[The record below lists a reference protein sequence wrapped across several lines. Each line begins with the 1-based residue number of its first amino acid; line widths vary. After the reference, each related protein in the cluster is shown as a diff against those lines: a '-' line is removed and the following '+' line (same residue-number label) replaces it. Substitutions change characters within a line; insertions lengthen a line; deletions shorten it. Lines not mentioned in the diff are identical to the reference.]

1 MQIALKKSKNFKRDL
16 INFTSR
22 YQQFPKVLKPSKG
35 HRQRPHDL
43 PHFDIELL
51 KGHHQLGKYILNDFY
66 FEKCQMLK
74 NKEILFYSSNLCD
87 FYLIRTYFIS
97 YLTSSYMK
105 NRWRRTET
113 WRKSQQLIDYCFF
126 SRSFIGSACS
136 RNNPIE
142 DDLVLK
148 VGNRGRNRGE
158 FTNPQGVAMSPDGN
172 LGWPLKVNISIY

>member
-1 MQIALKKSKNFKRDL
+1 MIMM
-16 INFTSR
+16 
-22 YQQFPKVLKPSKG
+22 
-35 HRQRPHDL
+35 
-43 PHFDIELL
+43 
-51 KGHHQLGKYILNDFY
+51 FY
-66 FEKCQMLK
+66 FGKNSQLCQ
-74 NKEILFYSSNLCD
+74 ILIFLSMHISFYSSNLCD